1 MDIHTFY
8 FDTMQTKGFKRI
20 KPSKRLAANKLI
32 DVTNYTY
39 HPDFWENNPFLNKY
53 PLDPDIKKSLESK
66 GDLESQFSQASLPY

>member
-8 FDTMQTKGFKRI
+8 FATVQTKGFKRI

-53 PLDPDIKKSLESK
+53 PLDPDIKKSLESG
-66 GDLESQFSQASLPY
+66 GDLESQFSQASPH

>member
-8 FDTMQTKGFKRI
+8 FATVQTKGFKRI

-39 HPDFWENNPFLNKY
+39 HPDFGKIIP
-53 PLDPDIKKSLESK
+53 S
-66 GDLESQFSQASLPY
+66 